1 MDAQFFCDSKATT
14 DVIFRARLS
23 STSQVSDTDLI
34 LILREW
40 VVSGTAFVVV
50 ENAQLHVDANCEMLL
65 HSYTD
70 PICPASGARVTTDT
84 PTTAKDGV
92 GGTDAKS
99 GTSTSSILWPIV
111 GTVAGGVV
119 IILVVLIAIQIC
131 NRCGK
136 AKRYNR
142 YTFSRIWGCDL
153 DPYPF

>member
-1 MDAQFFCDSKATT
+1 MDAQFFCDSKVTT

-50 ENAQLHVDANCEMLL
+50 DNAQLHVDANCEVLL
-65 HSYTD
+65 LSYTD

-92 GGTDAKS
+92 GGTAGTNS

-131 NRCGK
+131 NRRGK

-142 YTFSRIWGCDL
+142 YTFSRSLGCDL
-153 DPYPF
+153 DHF

>member
-50 ENAQLHVDANCEMLL
+50 NNAQLHVDANCEVLL
-65 HSYTD
+65 QSYTD
-70 PICPASGARVTTDT
+70 PICPASGARATTDT

-92 GGTDAKS
+92 GGTADTNS

-131 NRCGK
+131 NRRGK
-136 AKRYNR
+136 AKKY
-142 YTFSRIWGCDL
+142 
-153 DPYPF
+153 